1 MGKRRKGQKPGNKKS
16 NRRLRDEDLNPEDM
30 DDEIDACKNF
40 FIRNYLC
47 NSLIFCCPQ
56 STCAF
61 SVHLFATLF
70 FPLAIYIL

>member
-40 FIRNYLC
+40 FY
-47 NSLIFCCPQ
+47 
-56 STCAF
+56 
-61 SVHLFATLF
+61 
-70 FPLAIYIL
+70 